1 MRKRI
6 KVERPIATTSQ
17 NETKKRTAYKAR
29 HEMLDEMA
37 KLEPSKDGMPR
48 YYVLLFGKFEEI
60 PAAQLSVYK
69 TGGFTIVEK

>member
-1 MRKRI
+1 MRNRI
-6 KVERPIATTSQ
+6 KVERPIATTSENQ
-17 NETKKRTAYKAR
+17 TKKNVAYQAR
-29 HEMLDEMA
+29 HKMLDEIA

-60 PAAQLSVYK
+60 PAAQLNVYK

>member
-17 NETKKRTAYKAR
+17 NETKKRIAYKAR
-29 HEMLDEMA
+29 HEMLDEIA

-48 YYVLLFGKFEEI
+48 YYIRMFGKWEEI
-60 PAAQLSVYK
+60 PASQVHIYVDAEFEVVQK
-69 TGGFTIVEK
+69 